1 MNTLTV
7 TPLHSL
13 PANKAN
19 QWLQDGFS
27 LFKQAPVKLFLFLLL
42 PLIIEGIFQILPAP
56 YGMLASKWAATF
68 VGSSAVIVIHHLAT
82 HKVFSLKSIFKAK
95 NWLSMIP
102 LSAILAS
109 AFFIQLF
116 VAKLLLGNDGINL
129 LLFLFSQPTE
139 VTQWQLGIIFAS
151 IIPVTLPV
159 SFASYCVLLGE
170 KNVLQAL
177 KSSLNAFFYA
187 FKPMCLIALISFF
200 SLLLAPYTFLL
211 SAIITGPILTCISYI
226 AYRSVFIKNKE
237 D

>member
-42 PLIIEGIFQILPAP
+42 PLIIEGILQILPAP

-129 LLFLFSQPTE
+129 LLFSQPTE

-159 SFASYCVLLGE
+159 IFASYCVLLGE
-170 KNVLQAL
+170 KKLLQAL

-187 FKPMCLIALISFF
+187 FKPMCLIALISFL

-237 D
+237 A

>member
-19 QWLQDGFS
+19 QWLKDGFS

-56 YGMLASKWAATF
+56 YGMLASKWVATF

-82 HKVFSLKSIFKAK
+82 QKVFSLKSIFKAK

-129 LLFLFSQPTE
+129 LLFSQPTE

-170 KNVLQAL
+170 KNLLQAL

-187 FKPMCLIALISFF
+187 FKPMCLIALISFL

-237 D
+237 A

>member
-19 QWLQDGFS
+19 QWLKDGFS

-42 PLIIEGIFQILPAP
+42 PLIIEGILQILPAP

-82 HKVFSLKSIFKAK
+82 NKVFSLKSIFKAK

-129 LLFLFSQPTE
+129 LLFSQPTE

-170 KNVLQAL
+170 KNLLQAL

-187 FKPMCLIALISFF
+187 FKPMCLIALISFL

>member
-7 TPLHSL
+7 TPLHTL
-13 PANKAN
+13 PASKAN

-68 VGSSAVIVIHHLAT
+68 VGSSAIIVIHHLAT
-82 HKVFSLKSIFKAK
+82 QKVFSLKSIFKAK

-170 KNVLQAL
+170 KNLLQAL

-187 FKPMCLIALISFF
+187 FKPMCLIALISFL

-237 D
+237 A

>member
-7 TPLHSL
+7 TPLHTL
-13 PANKAN
+13 PASKAN

-42 PLIIEGIFQILPAP
+42 PLIIEGILQILPAP

-129 LLFLFSQPTE
+129 LLFSQPTE

-159 SFASYCVLLGE
+159 SFASYCVLLGD

-187 FKPMCLIALISFF
+187 FKPMCLIALISFL

-237 D
+237 A

>member
-7 TPLHSL
+7 TPLHTL
-13 PANKAN
+13 PASEAN
-19 QWLQDGFS
+19 QWVKDGFS
-27 LFKQAPVKLFLFLLL
+27 LFKRAPIKLFLFLLL

-68 VGSSAVIVIHHLAT
+68 VGSSAIIVIHHLAT

-109 AFFIQLF
+109 AFFIQLL
-116 VAKLLLGNDGINL
+116 VAKLLLGNDGISL
-129 LLFLFSQPTE
+129 LLFSQPTE
-139 VTQWQLGIIFAS
+139 VSQWQLGIIFAS

-170 KNVLQAL
+170 KSVLQAL

-187 FKPMCLIALISFF
+187 FKPMCLIALISFL

-237 D
+237 A

>member
-19 QWLQDGFS
+19 QWLKDGFS

-42 PLIIEGIFQILPAP
+42 PLIIEGILQILPAP

-68 VGSSAVIVIHHLAT
+68 LGSSAVIVIHHLAT
-82 HKVFSLKSIFKAK
+82 QKVFSLKPIFKAK

-129 LLFLFSQPTE
+129 LLFSQPTE

-151 IIPVTLPV
+151 VIPVTLPV
-159 SFASYCVLLGE
+159 SFAGYCVLLGD

-187 FKPMCLIALISFF
+187 FKPMCLIALISFL

>member
-19 QWLQDGFS
+19 QWLKDGFS

-42 PLIIEGIFQILPAP
+42 PLIIEGILQILPAP

-68 VGSSAVIVIHHLAT
+68 LGSSAVIVIHHLAT

-129 LLFLFSQPTE
+129 LLFSQPTE

-170 KNVLQAL
+170 KNLLQAL

-187 FKPMCLIALISFF
+187 FKPMCLIALISFL

-237 D
+237 A

>member
-19 QWLQDGFS
+19 QWLKDGFS

-42 PLIIEGIFQILPAP
+42 PLIIEGILQILPAP

-68 VGSSAVIVIHHLAT
+68 LGSSAVIVIHHLAT
-82 HKVFSLKSIFKAK
+82 QKVFSLKPIFKAK

-129 LLFLFSQPTE
+129 LLFSQPTE

-170 KNVLQAL
+170 KNLLQAL

-187 FKPMCLIALISFF
+187 FKPMCLIALISFL

-237 D
+237 A

>member
-1 MNTLTV
+1 M
-7 TPLHSL
+7 
-13 PANKAN
+13 
-19 QWLQDGFS
+19 
-27 LFKQAPVKLFLFLLL
+27 L
-42 PLIIEGIFQILPAP
+42 PLIIEGIFQILPSP

-82 HKVFSLKSIFKAK
+82 RKVFSLKSIFKAK

-129 LLFLFSQPTE
+129 LLFSQPTE
-139 VTQWQLGIIFAS
+139 VSQWQLGIIFAS

-159 SFASYCVLLGE
+159 SFASYCVLLGDN
-170 KNVLQAL
+170 NVLQAL

-187 FKPMCLIALISFF
+187 FKPMCLIALISFL

-237 D
+237 A

>member
-19 QWLQDGFS
+19 QWLKDGFS

-42 PLIIEGIFQILPAP
+42 PLIIEGILQILPAP

-129 LLFLFSQPTE
+129 LLFSQPTE

-170 KNVLQAL
+170 KNLLQAL

-187 FKPMCLIALISFF
+187 FKPMCLIALISFL

-211 SAIITGPILTCISYI
+211 SAIITGPILMCISHI
-226 AYRSVFIKNKE
+226 AYSNIFIKHKE
-237 D
+237 A

>member
-1 MNTLTV
+1 M
-7 TPLHSL
+7 
-13 PANKAN
+13 
-19 QWLQDGFS
+19 
-27 LFKQAPVKLFLFLLL
+27 
-42 PLIIEGIFQILPAP
+42 
-56 YGMLASKWAATF
+56 
-68 VGSSAVIVIHHLAT
+68 GSSAIIVTHHLAT

-129 LLFLFSQPTE
+129 LLFSQPTE

-151 IIPVTLPV
+151 VIPVTLPV
-159 SFASYCVLLGE
+159 SFAGYCVLLGD

-187 FKPMCLIALISFF
+187 FKPMCLIALISFL

>member
-19 QWLQDGFS
+19 QWLKDGFS

-42 PLIIEGIFQILPAP
+42 PLIIEGILQILPAP

-129 LLFLFSQPTE
+129 LLFSQPT
-139 VTQWQLGIIFAS
+139 
-151 IIPVTLPV
+151 
-159 SFASYCVLLGE
+159 
-170 KNVLQAL
+170 
-177 KSSLNAFFYA
+177 
-187 FKPMCLIALISFF
+187 
-200 SLLLAPYTFLL
+200 
-211 SAIITGPILTCISYI
+211 
-226 AYRSVFIKNKE
+226 
-237 D
+237 

>member
-13 PANKAN
+13 PASKAN

-42 PLIIEGIFQILPAP
+42 PLIIEGILQILPAP
-56 YGMLASKWAATF
+56 YGILASKWAATF
-68 VGSSAVIVIHHLAT
+68 VGSSAIIVTHHLAT

-129 LLFLFSQPTE
+129 LLFSQPTE

-187 FKPMCLIALISFF
+187 FKPMCLIALISFL

-237 D
+237 A

>member
-19 QWLQDGFS
+19 QWLKDGFS

-42 PLIIEGIFQILPAP
+42 PLIIEGILQILPAP

-129 LLFLFSQPTE
+129 LLFSQPTE

-170 KNVLQAL
+170 KNLQQAL

-187 FKPMCLIALISFF
+187 FKPMCLIALISFL

-237 D
+237 A

>member
-129 LLFLFSQPTE
+129 LLFSQTTE

-159 SFASYCVLLGE
+159 SFASYCILLGE
-170 KNVLQAL
+170 KDVLHAL

-187 FKPMCLIALISFF
+187 FKPMCLIALISFL